1 VLAQILLDP
10 VVVDQRVVD
19 VEEEDH
25 IVHLLLISM
34 LEGQITICRFPC
46 LLGNS
51 FGRRAL
57 LRSEPG
63 CARRDLCKPLRAFA
77 RWRASMLVWTCR
89 AKTARL
95 S

>member
-1 VLAQILLDP
+1 MLAQILLDP
-10 VVVDQRVVD
+10 VIVDQRVVD

-34 LEGQITICRFPC
+34 LRDKSLFAFLVCWAIH
-46 LLGNS
+46 L
-51 FGRRAL
+51 AAA
-57 LRSEPG
+57 RSCDLNP
-63 CARRDLCKPLRAFA
+63 AAQRRDLCKPLRAFA